1 MVSRM
6 SLSLQNKRKQRI
18 VFLDRDG
25 VINRDSPDYI
35 KSWREF
41 EFLPRSLSALRLLNE
56 NLFQVI
62 IVTNQSAVGRKMI
75 SLRDLNHIH
84 SKMKTAIK
92 AGGGLIQD
100 IFFCPHLPQDRCAC
114 RKPKPGMLFS
124 AQQKYRINLTAA
136 YMVGDRA
143 KDVECAK
150 KAGCG
155 YALLV
160 QTAND
165 EAEGTLALKKIVPDF
180 VAEDLFAAAEWI
192 IAHRLRA
199 ENDLNAMNPMKGV
212 SEI

>member
-1 MVSRM
+1 M
-6 SLSLQNKRKQRI
+6 SLSLQNKHNQRI

-25 VINRDSPDYI
+25 VINRDSPEYI

-41 EFLPRSLSALRLLNE
+41 EFLPRSLAALRLLNE
-56 NLFQVI
+56 NLFQVLI
-62 IVTNQSAVGRKMI
+62 ITNQSAVNRRMI

-84 SKMKTAIK
+84 LKMNAAIK
-92 AGGGLIQD
+92 AAGGLIQD
-100 IFFCPHLPQDRCAC
+100 IFFCPHVPQDRCLC

-150 KAGCG
+150 QAGCG
-155 YALLV
+155 CALLV
-160 QTAND
+160 QTASN
-165 EAEGTLALKKIVPDF
+165 EAERTLALKKIEPDF

-192 IAHRLRA
+192 IAHRLRI
-199 ENDLNAMNPMKGV
+199 ENDFYAMNPMEGV